1 MGSQELF
8 VPFDE
13 QIVLCLTNTNNF
25 YRINERYS
33 LILTFLLFAM
43 LYTIVYREEAF
54 LNKLR
59 R

>member
-1 MGSQELF
+1 MGPQELF